1 MHSNSKRKKGV
12 IEINIEDDHRGDE
25 QDFKSVSILDVDGE
39 QSILKEGEISQS
51 QSSTYTYDLIDQSV
65 HSSSNSRQQNNLRIQ
80 GQSSAKS
87 NKGHKKEEKK
97 SARTLQKTTPISED
111 EYNDLYEYSDDDE
124 DEEEEDDEIY
134 PFEDSQGT
142 DNQLPIIPSPI
153 NIEDSGKSADL
164 SANLNLLMAAGM
176 VL

>member
-1 MHSNSKRKKGV
+1 M
-12 IEINIEDDHRGDE
+12 
-25 QDFKSVSILDVDGE
+25 
-39 QSILKEGEISQS
+39 
-51 QSSTYTYDLIDQSV
+51 
-65 HSSSNSRQQNNLRIQ
+65 
-80 GQSSAKS
+80 
-87 NKGHKKEEKK
+87 
-97 SARTLQKTTPISED
+97 
-111 EYNDLYEYSDDDE
+111 YEYSEDDE

-134 PFEDSQGT
+134 PFEESQGT